1 VKVPDTLLLTPSPW
15 RDPADVFLAVAR
27 QHRDVF
33 WLDAGPGA
41 AHGWS
46 WIGWGSTDDP
56 TVVHAA
62 GCVGGVPAGTP
73 APFAGGWVGWIGY
86 EPGAAAAGAPVH
98 PADPGIPQQL
108 WLAVRGLVAFDHATG
123 RMWSGGAV
131 DPAAPAPAPPGSDLR
146 ARTARGRNTPDEY
159 AGLIEDCR
167 AAIRAGDAYQLCLT
181 TRFTVDGDVDPVA
194 AYLALRAAS
203 AAHHG
208 GIIRSGSVALLSSS
222 PERFLEVHGTTVQ
235 THPIK
240 GTRRRGA
247 DAASDAALAAE
258 LAADPKERAENV
270 MIVDLMRND
279 LSRVCVPATVRE
291 VVSTGRLPQ
300 HRLLPFRRR
309 DRAAV
314 DRALAAVGMRD
325 RAEDGVAGLSGG
337 QHQRVLIARA
347 LVGEP
352 DLLIM
357 DEPMAGV
364 DVASQQVL
372 ADILRREAERGC
384 AVLLV
389 LHELGPLEPLIDRAV
404 VLRDGC
410 VAHDGPPPRGVG
422 QHALP
427 GHDHVHPHA
436 DDHTHPRGLLA

>member
-1 VKVPDTLLLTPSPW
+1 VASVGGRPVLRGVDLTVRPGEVVALLGANGSGKSTTVK
-15 RDPADVFLAVAR
+15 AV
-27 QHRDVF
+27 
-33 WLDAGPGA
+33 
-41 AHGWS
+41 
-46 WIGWGSTDDP
+46 I
-56 TVVHAA
+56 
-62 GCVGGVPAGTP
+62 GGVPLDRGRLELFGTP
-73 APFAGGWVGWIGY
+73 YRSFRAWRRIGYVPQRTTAAGG
-86 EPGAAAAGAPVH
+86 
-98 PADPGIPQQL
+98 
-108 WLAVRGLVAFDHATG
+108 
-123 RMWSGGAV
+123 
-131 DPAAPAPAPPGSDLR
+131 
-146 ARTARGRNTPDEY
+146 
-159 AGLIEDCR
+159 
-167 AAIRAGDAYQLCLT
+167 
-181 TRFTVDGDVDPVA
+181 
-194 AYLALRAAS
+194 
-203 AAHHG
+203 
-208 GIIRSGSVALLSSS
+208 
-222 PERFLEVHGTTVQ
+222 
-235 THPIK
+235 
-240 GTRRRGA
+240 
-247 DAASDAALAAE
+247 
-258 LAADPKERAENV
+258 
-270 MIVDLMRND
+270 
-279 LSRVCVPATVRE
+279 VPATVRE